1 MTRYLST
8 TDVIAVAEDLLG
20 AGAERIRDVGLLQ
33 SAVARP
39 QTTVFATDAY
49 PSVMGKAAALLHSLA
64 ANHALVDGNK
74 RTALV
79 CTLLFLEIN
88 EVHSG
93 HLDEDSGE
101 SLVLAVAR
109 GQLTDADEIAVRL
122 HQLVH
127 ADPAGGGQ
135 R

>member
-8 TDVIAVAEDLLG
+8 GDVLAVAEDLLG
-20 AGAERIRDVGLLQ
+20 SGAARIRDVGLLQ

-39 QTTVFATDAY
+39 QTTVFGADAY
-49 PSVMGKAAALLHSLA
+49 PSLMGKAAALLHSLA

-79 CTLLFLEIN
+79 STLLFLEIN

-101 SLVLAVAR
+101 ALVLAVAR
-109 GQLTDADEIAVRL
+109 GQMTDADEIAARL
-122 HQLVH
+122 SELIS
-127 ADPAGGGQ
+127 PTSGEPGP